1 MLLTSITE
9 LVLYICF
16 SILIGFLI
24 LSMIPENKKTAIYI
38 PKKLIYLSTIL
49 VPIAAFAPV
58 LQTAIILAYDM
69 DLWLILTNIILTF
82 EIGKAWIFISIITVI
97 LLFVLKSKDLST
109 KMHLKIWALFLVLLM
124 LLGYT
129 RSAHASTITE
139 WSGFLV
145 QTLHFLSVTIWI
157 GILFIV
163 SWFSKDKRNW
173 QQFLKWFT
181 PVAVACLFIAIVT
194 GYFTMGIDIDSYDD
208 PSASITQEYQNSLI
222 TNYGQ
227 TLFLKHI
234 FIISLVLFAL
244 INGVMF
250 RKKYNDKSFN
260 PLIWTRIESFYA
272 LIVFGLTAFMG
283 QSWPPHQVYNLVRTE
298 GASPLFSALYNGDIV
313 NDMQNAVQNSLFNVT
328 LSLGVEN
335 YLLLS
340 MGFLFLIL
348 TVYTA
353 TYKESVFFTTSFSL
367 LMSISIYMAIILG
380 VQ

>member
-1 MLLTSITE
+1 MILTSITE
-9 LVLYICF
+9 FVLYICF

-38 PKKLIYLSTIL
+38 PKKLIYLSSIL
-49 VPIAAFAPV
+49 IPIGAFAPV

-82 EIGKAWIFISIITVI
+82 EIGKAWVFISIITVI

-109 KMHLKIWALFLVLLM
+109 KMHLKIWALFLVFLM

-139 WSGFLV
+139 WSGFLF

-173 QQFLKWFT
+173 KQFLKWFT

-194 GYFTMGIDIDSYDD
+194 GYFTMEIDIDSYDD

-227 TLFLKHI
+227 TLLLKHI

-244 INGVMF
+244 INGIMF
-250 RKKYNDKSFN
+250 RKRYHEKSFN
-260 PLIWTRIESFYA
+260 PLIWARMESFYA

-283 QSWPPHQVYNLVRTE
+283 QSWPPHQVYNLVRAE

-313 NDMQNAVQNSLFNVT
+313 NEMQNAVQNSGFNMT

-335 YLLLS
+335 YLLFG

-367 LMSISIYMAIILG
+367 LMSISVYMAIMLG